1 MYRKQQDGLTCR
13 AVIYEHMAHEG
24 VSESTAWR
32 DWDQVKEWNEKDWAN
47 ERESIVSRLT
57 SLRFRAIEK
66 AMRKGQLMVAST
78 LMAQLGAT
86 VQETESLVQGTDAV
100 NLNISIEQPGA
111 NNKKASPE
119 GGE

>member
-1 MYRKQQDGLTCR
+1 MYRAQQDGLTCR
-13 AVIYEHMAHEG
+13 AIVYEHMSREG

-32 DWDQVKEWNEKDWAN
+32 DWDQVKQWNQEDWGK
-47 ERESIVSRLT
+47 ERETVVARLT

-86 VQETESLVQGTDAV
+86 VQETESLVNGTDAV
-100 NLNISIEQPGA
+100 NLNIQIED
-111 NNKKASPE
+111 KRHS
-119 GGE
+119 

>member
-1 MYRKQQDGLTCR
+1 MYRAQQDGLSCR
-13 AVIYEHMAHEG
+13 AIVYEHMSREG

-32 DWDQVKEWNEKDWAN
+32 DWDQVKKWNEEDWAG
-47 ERESIVSRLT
+47 ERENVVARLT

-86 VQETESLVQGTDAV
+86 VQETESLAAGTESV
-100 NLNISIEQPGA
+100 NLKISVEQPGA
-111 NNKKASPE
+111 NNKPKE
-119 GGE
+119 